1 MSDDKAKE
9 ASGQPEETSGQSQE
23 TKDQVSY
30 DTHRKLLAEKKALQ
44 AKLAEA
50 EAKERALEQSKLEQ
64 EGKVKELNEKLKVEL
79 EGFKKLAKDKDV
91 KYGTKVLT
99 QEIKSMAKSFGAAE
113 EMLEDV
119 VKLGDWS
126 TVEITDD
133 FEVKKDAL
141 KETMAMMQKS
151 KPWLFKSTKAA
162 PNDLPPNGKQQP
174 LKYDPKSLKG
184 LKFNDLEKLLAQ
196 KLANK

>member
-1 MSDDKAKE
+1 MSEAEGKE
-9 ASGQPEETSGQSQE
+9 ASGQPVETSGQNQE
-23 TKDQVSY
+23 KDQVSY

-99 QEIKSMAKSFGAAE
+99 QEIKAMAKSFGAAE

-151 KPWLFKSTKAA
+151 KPWLFKSNKPA
-162 PNDLPPNGKQQP
+162 PNDLPPNGKTQA

-196 KLANK
+196 KLAQK